1 MREFTEKLKG
11 DGFIDKNGGSSRE
24 SPVTF
29 QGGYVMCLITEVLAV
44 TLQRR
49 LMQETQR
56 NLIGEVLQGRLINY
70 HYQEEIRDSN
80 HQGKRNREFFFRM
93 KILTGWCLDGGSLL
107 KIELKIWGN
116 SIYRQGVEARES
128 GEAVAAYELHGLV
141 GETTREVTGV

>member
-1 MREFTEKLKG
+1 VREFTEKLKG

-49 LMQETQR
+49 LIQETQR

-70 HYQEEIRDSN
+70 HHQEEIRDSN
-80 HQGKRNREFFFRM
+80 LQGKRNREFFFQ
-93 KILTGWCLDGGSLL
+93 DEDS
-107 KIELKIWGN
+107 
-116 SIYRQGVEARES
+116 YRVVLRWWEFAEDRAEDLGKFDLPARSRSE
-128 GEAVAAYELHGLV
+128 
-141 GETTREVTGV
+141 REW